1 MRLFSH
7 IFTMRDHLGTR
18 TLLKTKTKKEKTVM
32 QEYMHTVLPLT

>member
-7 IFTMRDHLGTR
+7 IFTMRHHLGTR
-18 TLLKTKTKKEKTVM
+18 ISLKTKTKKEITVM